1 MLGLSLGGSVPQG
14 LNIES
19 TTIWIYKT
27 HFLAA
32 ADRAMTGIN
41 SKIRIDR
48 KSHEISQ
55 LGLNEYM

>member
-1 MLGLSLGGSVPQG
+1 MLGLSLGGGVPQG

-27 HFLAA
+27 YFLAA

-55 LGLNEYM
+55 LGISYCM

>member
-1 MLGLSLGGSVPQG
+1 MLGLSLGGTVPQG
-14 LNIES
+14 INIES

-41 SKIRIDR
+41 SKISIDR

-55 LGLNEYM
+55 LGMGYWM